1 MNARID
7 DLNAI
12 KAYESLRAGGARS
25 RELADVLDYHKTRVY
40 VTPRILGGL
49 TLNFINTIF
58 MMPLRAD
65 ASDCEYKQWVALL
78 AHEACHVEQRFWV
91 DSVEQ
96 EIRAYT
102 AQALVG
108 DELGIDLGHIK
119 RAFFDLNPA
128 RAQDL
133 VRARAA
139 LITLFAGTPAGI
151 VYASLPLFQPTGV
164 RALLPALRE
173 SFAVL
178 RAGFS
183 RPRI

>member
-12 KAYESLRAGGARS
+12 KAYESLRTGGARS
-25 RELADVLDYHKTRVY
+25 RELADVLNRHKTRVR
-40 VTPRILGGL
+40 VTRHIVGGL
-49 TLNFINTIF
+49 TLNFFNTIF

-65 ASDCEYKQWVALL
+65 ASDCEYKHWITLL
-78 AHEACHVEQRFWV
+78 AHEACHIEQRFWV

-108 DELGIDLGHIK
+108 DELGIDLHHIK
-119 RAFFDLNPA
+119 HAFSDLNPS

-133 VRARAA
+133 VRAQAA
-139 LITLFAGTPAGI
+139 LVTWGAGTPAGI
-151 VYASLPLFQPTGV
+151 VYASLPLFQPTGA
-164 RALLPALRE
+164 RAFLPALRE
-173 SFAVL
+173 GFAVL

-183 RPRI
+183 RPRT